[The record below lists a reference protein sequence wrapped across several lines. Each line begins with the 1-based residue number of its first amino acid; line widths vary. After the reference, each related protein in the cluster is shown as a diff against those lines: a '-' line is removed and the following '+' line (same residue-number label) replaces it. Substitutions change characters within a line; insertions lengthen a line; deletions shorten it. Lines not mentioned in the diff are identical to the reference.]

1 MENFIENLKSFFSR
15 LSVQQRLWIGLVV
28 GVSIICLVSIAY
40 WAQQTEYALL
50 FGNLSESSASSV
62 VETLTAENIEYQLKE
77 GGTTIYVPR
86 DQVYDLR
93 LRFAG
98 EGVVSDGSSGYEIF
112 DQNTLGMTDFMQKL
126 NLRRALEGELARTI
140 SNIDQIEAARVHL
153 VIPERSPFRETQTDA
168 SASVVLDLKSGTR
181 LSLGHIEGMIALVS
195 GAVEGLSPSDVNI
208 LDTNGNML
216 SDPDAGDPDSRLTSN
231 QLRLQAEK
239 EEHLATKAQTLLDQ
253 MLGSGNSVIRVNLE
267 LDFSR
272 SIQESNTI
280 DPESQTV
287 IAEER
292 LQEEGDADNA
302 SSSVRNYEVSRSVQ
316 TVEKSVGDISYL
328 SVSVILNY
336 KKDQAAN
343 TEAGSEPAFNP
354 YPDAEVEKIEALVKE
369 SVGWRADRGDGFAI
383 SQLRFDTT
391 TNDMITAEFAT
402 QQRREQTEMYIR
414 YGLMILALGLAG
426 WLIKSAMQKAKE
438 VSETSSPQLLE
449 GTLQVN
455 ESGELT
461 RSPRLIQ
468 GPNGTMIP
476 VVQGENGDDL
486 ILLDDF
492 YTSKLSPEARAKLK
506 AKQKMLEEIKQSI
519 MADPQ
524 EAADLIRSWLIEDTV
539 QDEEDE
545 DEQTKTAV

>member
-1 MENFIENLKSFFSR
+1 MENFLENLKAFFSR
-15 LSVQQRLWIGLVV
+15 LSMQQRLGIGLVV
-28 GVSIICLVSIAY
+28 GVALICLVSIGY
-40 WAQQTEYALL
+40 WAQQTEYSLL
-50 FGNLSESSASSV
+50 FGNLSESSASQV
-62 VETLTAENIEYQLKE
+62 VETLAAENIDYQLKE
-77 GGTTIYVPR
+77 GGTTIYVPS
-86 DQVYDLR
+86 DKVYDLR

-98 EGVVSDGSSGYEIF
+98 EGMVSDGSSGYEIF

-140 SNIDQIEAARVHL
+140 SNITQVDAARVHL
-153 VIPERSPFRETQTDA
+153 VIPERSPFRETQTEA
-168 SASVVLDLKSGTR
+168 SASVVLDLNSGSR

-195 GAVEGLSPSDVNI
+195 GAVEGLGPADVNI
-208 LDTNGNML
+208 LDTDGNML
-216 SDPDAGDPDSRLTSN
+216 SDPDAGDSDARLTSN

-239 EEHLATKAQTLLDQ
+239 EGHLAEKAQSLLDQ

-272 SIQESNTI
+272 SIKESNTI

-328 SVSVILNY
+328 SVSVILDY
-336 KKDQAAN
+336 KEDPDAAA
-343 TEAGSEPAFNP
+343 EAGTSYIP
-354 YPDAEVEKIEALVKE
+354 YPEEEVTKIENLVKE

-383 SQLRFDTT
+383 SQLMFDTST
-391 TNDMITAEFAT
+391 EDVMTAQFAT
-402 QQRREQTEMYIR
+402 QQRREQTEMFIR

-438 VSETSSPQLLE
+438 TVAQPPAGSPRMIE
-449 GTLQVN
+449 GRLQVN

-461 RSPRLIQ
+461 SNAPQLIA

-476 VVQGENGDDL
+476 APQGQEGEDL

-492 YTSKLSPEARAKLK
+492 YTSKLSPEAKAKLK
-506 AKQKMLEEIKQSI
+506 AKQKMLEEMKQSI

-524 EAADLIRSWLIEDTV
+524 EAADLIRSWLAADDIEEP
-539 QDEEDE
+539 EEE
-545 DEQTKTAV
+545 ETEAAL